1 MNQTITHRR
10 AFRDRKR
17 AIDHAV
23 HIANVNTMRSMR
35 RDEERY
41 KPHPWW
47 KWALFFAG
55 MFGMVGLTIWLAVTR
70 NWQTV
75 ELLRH
80 AVRGGLR

>member
-1 MNQTITHRR
+1 MTHTITHRR

-23 HIANVNTMRSMR
+23 HIANVNTMRAMR
-35 RDEERY
+35 RDQDHY
-41 KPHPWW
+41 KPHPLW
-47 KWALFFAG
+47 KLALFFAG
-55 MFGMVGLTIWLAVTR
+55 MFGMVGFVIWMYVTR
-70 NWQTV
+70 DWQTV